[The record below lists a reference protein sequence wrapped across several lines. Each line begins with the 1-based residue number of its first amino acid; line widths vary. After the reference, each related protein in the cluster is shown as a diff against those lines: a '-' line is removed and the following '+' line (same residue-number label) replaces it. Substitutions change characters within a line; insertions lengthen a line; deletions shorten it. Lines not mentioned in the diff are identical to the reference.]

1 MDMLK
6 FGSII
11 DVFHDDEWKA
21 KMIEYAVMMC
31 LITVALLLII
41 GAVATQIEGDWAAI
55 REAMKAT

>member
-1 MDMLK
+1 MLG
-6 FGSII
+6 FGSFIET
-11 DVFHDDEWKA
+11 FHDDEWKA

-55 REAMKAT
+55 REAMKAS

>member
-1 MDMLK
+1 MLK

-11 DVFHDDEWKA
+11 NVFHDDQWKA
-21 KMIEYAVMMC
+21 KMIELAVMMC